1 MRRFILLISL
11 LSGPVCP
18 MCSGSTSGEYETT
31 PSEPSSPSDSD
42 SDSDSEA
49 PLREGELRAD
59 GNTAGTYALM
69 TSCGYNYETPDTSGA
84 HAEAPFQH
92 IQQSYDESL
101 GKYVFDFY
109 IHVENDDDRGKPDIT
124 DRQRNEI
131 KTDAKS
137 PESMVAQQGETL
149 LVRWKF
155 RLPEGMQTTK
165 NFCHVH
171 QIKGIDNSEGT
182 ADVGNPVIT
191 FTARTLSNGK
201 QELQVIHVGP
211 TAAATGNVYLE
222 RVPLSDFLGQWVEV
236 EERLCCA
243 AGGSYQVVVTRIS
256 DGKELVSVSGTLD
269 LWRDGAAGMRP
280 KWGIY
285 RSIGTDGSLKSELRD
300 EVLQF
305 ADFSV
310 EKVD

>member
-1 MRRFILLISL
+1 MKRLILLISL
-11 LSGPVCP
+11 LSGPVCS
-18 MCSGSTSGEYETT
+18 MCSEGASGAYGAAPSD
-31 PSEPSSPSDSD
+31 PSEPSDPDSGT
-42 SDSDSEA
+42 

-69 TSCGYNYETPDTSGA
+69 TSCGYNYETPDRSGA

-92 IQQSYDESL
+92 IQQSYDKTL

-109 IHVENDDDRGKPDIT
+109 IHVENDDDRGKPDVT

-137 PESMVAQQGETL
+137 LESMVAQQGEE
-149 LVRWKF
+149 LVLRWKF
-155 RLPEGMQTTK
+155 RLPEGMKTTK

-211 TAAATGNVYLE
+211 TSAATGNIYLA
-222 RVPLSDFLGQWVEV
+222 RVPLSDFLGEWVEV
-236 EERLCCA
+236 EEHVVCDA
-243 AGGSYQVVVTRIS
+243 QGSYQVVVTRIS
-256 DGKELVSVSGTLD
+256 DGRELVSVEKQTRD

-285 RSIGTDGSLKSELRD
+285 RSIGTDGSLKPDLRD
-300 EVLQF
+300 EILQF
-305 ADFSV
+305 ADFSI
-310 EKVD
+310 EKVVR

>member
-1 MRRFILLISL
+1 MMKRLILLVSL
-11 LSGPVCP
+11 LSGPVCS
-18 MCSGSTSGEYETT
+18 MCSEGASGGYEPA
-31 PSEPSSPSDSD
+31 PSEPSTPTEPSDPES
-42 SDSDSEA
+42 
-49 PLREGELRAD
+49 PLAEGELRAD

-92 IQQSYDESL
+92 IRQSYDEAL

-109 IHVENDDDRGKPDIT
+109 IHVENDDDRGKPNIT

-137 PESMVAQQGETL
+137 PESMVARQGEE
-149 LVRWKF
+149 LVLRWKF

-171 QIKGIDNSEGT
+171 QIKGIDNSEAS
-182 ADVGNPVIT
+182 ADVANPLIT

-201 QELQVIHVGP
+201 QELQVIYVGP
-211 TAAATGNVYLE
+211 TSAATGNVYLA
-222 RVPLSDFLGQWVEV
+222 RVPLSDFLGEWVEV
-236 EERLCCA
+236 EEHVVCDTK
-243 AGGSYQVVVTRIS
+243 GSYKVTVRRIS
-256 DGKELVSVSGTLD
+256 DGKELISVSESSLD
-269 LWRDGAAGMRP
+269 LWRDGATGMRP

-285 RSIGTDGSLKSELRD
+285 RSIGSNGSLKSELRD
-300 EVLQF
+300 EILHF

-310 EKVD
+310 GKVSR

>member
-1 MRRFILLISL
+1 MKRLILLILL
-11 LSGPVCP
+11 LSGTVCP
-18 MCSGSTSGEYETT
+18 MCSGSTSGGYEPEPST
-31 PSEPSSPSDSD
+31 PSEPSDP
-42 SDSDSEA
+42 DSET

-59 GNTAGTYALM
+59 GNTAGTYALI

-92 IQQSYDESL
+92 IQQSYDGTL
-101 GKYVFDFY
+101 GRYVFDFY
-109 IHVENDDDRGKPDIT
+109 IHVENDDDRGKPNIT

-137 PESMVAQQGETL
+137 PESMVGQVGDEMV
-149 LVRWKF
+149 VRWKF

-182 ADVGNPVIT
+182 ADVGNPLIT

-201 QELQVIHVGP
+201 QELQVIYVGP
-211 TAAATGNVYLE
+211 TAAATRIVYLKK
-222 RVPLSDFLGQWVEV
+222 VPLSDFLGQWVEV
-236 EERLCCA
+236 EERLVCA
-243 AGGSYQVVVTRIS
+243 VEGSYKLSIRRVS
-256 DGKELVSVSGTLD
+256 DGRELVSVAETLD

-285 RSIGTDGSLKSELRD
+285 RSFGEEGSLKPQLRD
-300 EVLQF
+300 EILRF

-310 EKVD
+310 EKVVR

>member
-1 MRRFILLISL
+1 MKRLILLIVL
-11 LSGPVCP
+11 LSGAVCP
-18 MCSGSTSGEYETT
+18 MCSGSTSGGYGPGPST
-31 PSEPSSPSDSD
+31 PSEPSDPDP
-42 SDSDSEA
+42 ET

-59 GNTAGTYALM
+59 GNTAGTYALI

-92 IQQSYDESL
+92 IRQSYDETL
-101 GKYVFDFY
+101 GRYVFDFY
-109 IHVENDDDRGKPDIT
+109 IHVENDDDRGKPNIT

-137 PESMVAQQGETL
+137 PESMVAQQGEEL
-149 LVRWKF
+149 LIRWKF

-171 QIKGIDNSEGT
+171 QIKGIDNPEGT
-182 ADVGNPVIT
+182 ADVGNPLIT

-201 QELQVIHVGP
+201 QELQVIYVGP
-211 TAAATGNVYLE
+211 TSAATGNVYLA
-222 RVPLSDFLGQWVEV
+222 RVPLSDFLGQWVEA
-236 EERLCCA
+236 EERLVC
-243 AGGSYQVVVTRIS
+243 GMEGSYKLSIRRLS
-256 DGKELVSVSGTLD
+256 DGQELVSVAKGLD

-285 RSIGTDGSLKSELRD
+285 RSIGKEGSLKPDLRD
-300 EVLQF
+300 EILRF

-310 EKVD
+310 EKVVR